1 MFQNTPIRKER
12 QLPCKALYREGQ
24 LIAMVRVEA
33 IRATSEGTAID
44 LCLVEK
50 FAHRTFVST
59 SIDELKPSIG
69 QRWTCSSSAPTPLK
83 IRDQL
88 SEPWSGWNIDFNKF
102 IPDDLVSYAK
112 ELTSDLRSPERF
124 DAILKRI
131 QKIHLEYQTNE
142 DRGRTEEPLPEPIR
156 AKKVTDLEILKQFDF
171 DIFEE
176 DGEYFRYING
186 YRKIMH
192 LL

>member
-1 MFQNTPIRKER
+1 MPRK
-12 QLPCKALYREGQ
+12 LPCEALYREGQ

-69 QRWTCSSSAPTPLK
+69 QRWTSSSSAPTPLK
-83 IRDQL
+83 IQDQL
-88 SEPWSGWNIDFNKF
+88 SEPWSGWNINFNEF
-102 IPDDLVSYAK
+102 ILDDLVSYAK

-124 DAILKRI
+124 HAILKRI
-131 QKIHLEYQTNE
+131 KKTHLEIQTSE
-142 DRGRTEEPLPEPIR
+142 ARCRRQEPPPEPIR
-156 AKKVTDLEILKQFDF
+156 AKKITDPEIIKGLNFDV
-171 DIFEE
+171 FEE
-176 DGEYFRYING
+176 DGEIFRYING
-186 YRKIMH
+186 YRKAMR
-192 LL
+192 LF

>member
-1 MFQNTPIRKER
+1 MFQNTPIHKER
-12 QLPCKALYREGQ
+12 QLPCKALYREGP

-50 FAHRTFVST
+50 FAHRTYVST

-102 IPDDLVSYAK
+102 ILDDLVSYAK

-124 DAILKRI
+124 HAILKRI
-131 QKIHLEYQTNE
+131 KKSHLEIQTSE
-142 DRGRTEEPLPEPIR
+142 APSRPQEPPPEPIR
-156 AKKVTDLEILKQFDF
+156 AKKITDPKILKQFDF
-171 DIFEE
+171 DLPTKIS
-176 DGEYFRYING
+176 
-186 YRKIMH
+186 YRKEIN
-192 LL
+192 LFSQKLF

>member
-1 MFQNTPIRKER
+1 MFQTTPIRKER
-12 QLPCKALYREGQ
+12 QLPCEALYREGQ

-33 IRATSEGTAID
+33 IRATSEGTSID

-69 QRWTCSSSAPTPLK
+69 QRWTCSSPAPIPLQ
-83 IRDQL
+83 IPDQL
-88 SEPWSGWNIDFNKF
+88 SEPWSGWNLDFNKF
-102 IPDDLVSYAK
+102 VLDNLVSYAK

-124 DAILKRI
+124 HAILKRI
-131 QKIHLEYQTNE
+131 KKTHLEIQTSE
-142 DRGRTEEPLPEPIR
+142 APSRPQEPPPEPIR
-156 AKKVTDLEILKQFDF
+156 AKKVTDLEITKQFDF

-176 DGEYFRYING
+176 DGEYFKYING
-186 YRKIMH
+186 YRKTI
-192 LL
+192 

>member
-1 MFQNTPIRKER
+1 M
-12 QLPCKALYREGQ
+12 PCKALYREGQ

-50 FAHRTFVST
+50 IAHRTFVST

-69 QRWTCSSSAPTPLK
+69 QRWTCFSSAPIPLQ
-83 IRDQL
+83 IPYQL
-88 SEPWSGWNIDFNKF
+88 SEPWSGWNINFNEF
-102 IPDDLVSYAK
+102 ILDDIVSYAK
-112 ELTSDLRSPERF
+112 QLVFDLTSPERF
-124 DAILKRI
+124 HAILKRI
-131 QKIHLEYQTNE
+131 QKTHLEYQTCE
-142 DRGRTEEPLPEPIR
+142 APSRAEEYLPEPIR
-156 AKKVTDLEILKQFDF
+156 AKKVTDPEISKEFDF

-186 YRKIMH
+186 YRKTI
-192 LL
+192 

>member
-1 MFQNTPIRKER
+1 MFQTTPIRKER
-12 QLPCKALYREGQ
+12 QLPCDALYREGQ

-102 IPDDLVSYAK
+102 ILDDLVSYAK

-156 AKKVTDLEILKQFDF
+156 AKKITDPEIIKGLNFDV
-171 DIFEE
+171 FEE
-176 DGEYFRYING
+176 DGKIFRYING
-186 YRKIMH
+186 YRKAMR
-192 LL
+192 LF